1 MSAPTESPAA
11 AGRESFAF
19 TAENLKKVDAIV
31 ARFPKGRQASAVLP
45 LLDLAQRQN
54 GGWLPRAAMD
64 YVAGLLHMPRIRVY
78 EVATFYSMLNLSPVG
93 RHHIQV
99 CTSTPCWLRGSD
111 GLVGT
116 CQKVLAI
123 PLGGTTED
131 GNFTLSEVE
140 CQGACV
146 NGPMLRVDDDYFEDL
161 DPEST
166 EKLLGAL
173 QRGEAARPGPQSGRR
188 ASEPAAGLTTLTELT
203 QPKAGDA

>member
-1 MSAPTESPAA
+1 MSAPTETPAA
-11 AGRESFAF
+11 AGPESFAF
-19 TAENLKKVDAIV
+19 SAENLKKVDAIV

-116 CQKVLAI
+116 CQKVLGI
-123 PLGGTTED
+123 PLGATTED

-146 NGPMLRVDDDYFEDL
+146 NGPMLRVNDDYFEDL

-173 QRGEAARPGPQSGRR
+173 RRGEAVRPGPQSGRR
-188 ASEPAAGLTTLTELT
+188 ASEPAAGLTTLTEMP
-203 QPKAGDA
+203 QQKAGES